1 MSKMNYIA
9 DCSLVSASVCVSDCA
24 AVSVYVS
31 AYLSAP
37 QSMQQSTT
45 NSCAVAGF
53 GCVFLPNTDS
63 KTYTTTNLINLGVI
77 F

>member
-1 MSKMNYIA
+1 
-9 DCSLVSASVCVSDCA
+9 VC
-24 AVSVYVS
+24 VS

-63 KTYTTTNLINLGVI
+63 KTYTATNLINVPVI